1 MPIIPYYMAVTDLL
15 TKKPFYR
22 LQNSGLTKKSEVPVD
37 SMRYT
42 EKKTVGMPMTQTDF
56 LEEYYPS
63 AHKITSEVFFPE
75 CYNYGE
81 VITETGEKME
91 TMYREET
98 FRVAV
103 PLQAVI
109 TVQHLVHMFGN
120 DTHHELTDTKVNDEL
135 NTKFYDYQ
143 NGWLVKNMD
152 IALYQLGRSADITGD
167 GALVFYY
174 YQGQIHTKNL
184 SFLDGDL
191 IFPHYDSITGEM
203 DVFARKFSSY
213 DEQGN
218 EVISWVEVWD
228 NEYLTRYKQTTTG
241 VRGVWNRA
249 IGAFGFDGYQVAERR
264 KHGFS
269 RCPVVYYRSK
279 ENGPVWNNV
288 QYLVDDI
295 EVALSYWAKACAS
308 TANDAYILK
317 GDDVEIKGDPLGR
330 VRAFTMGK
338 EDDVSL
344 LEKKSDNG
352 YFQAYV
358 DRLYKELFRGSFTV
372 EPPELTAGD
381 KPSSAIKLVY
391 APSLDKAILDAKDYK
406 ETIDNCKSLFCEGYG
421 TELGRRTEF
430 MELDKHIYSWII
442 PFVHESTESL
452 VANLVQLKNS
462 ELISTTTA
470 VEHSPYSTNNEAD
483 KIFKEMKQQQAADRL
498 YQLKTAQ
505 AE

>member
-1 MPIIPYYMAVTDLL
+1 MAVTDLL

-22 LQNSGLTKKSEVPVD
+22 LQNSGLKEKSAVKIEN
-37 SMRYT
+37 MKYT
-42 EKKTVGMPMTQTDF
+42 EKALVGMPMTQTEF
-56 LEEYYPS
+56 AEEYYPS
-63 AHKITSEVFFPE
+63 AHRITSEVFFPE
-75 CYNYGE
+75 CYNYGK
-81 VITETGEKME
+81 VITEDGEELE

-98 FRVAV
+98 FRVTV

-120 DTHHELTDTKVNDEL
+120 DVHHELTDTKVSDTLQDN
-135 NTKFYDYQ
+135 FYDFQ
-143 NGWLVKNMD
+143 TGWLTKNMD
-152 IALYQLGRSADITGD
+152 IALYKLGRSAAITGD
-167 GALVFYY
+167 GAMVFYY
-174 YQGQIHTKNL
+174 NRGKLGIKNL
-184 SFLDGDL
+184 SFLEGDTCY
-191 IFPHYDSITGEM
+191 PHYDSITGELYM
-203 DVFARKFSSY
+203 FARKFSSF

-228 NEYLTRYKQTTTG
+228 NEYLTRYRQAKTG
-241 VRGVWNRA
+241 
-249 IGAFGFDGYQVAERR
+249 IEGAVNVVKNYFGMDGYEVVERQR
-264 KHGFS
+264 HGFS

-288 QYLVDDI
+288 QYLIEDI
-295 EVALSYWAKACAS
+295 EVAMSYWAKACAS
-308 TANDAYILK
+308 TANDAYLLK

-391 APSLDKAILDAKDYK
+391 APSLDKAILEAKDFK
-406 ETIDNCKSLFCEGYG
+406 DTIDNCKSLFCEGYG
-421 TELGRRTEF
+421 TEQSRRTEF
-430 MELDKHIYSWII
+430 MNLDEHIFSWII

-462 ELISTTTA
+462 SLISTTTA

-483 KIFKEMKQQQAADRL
+483 KIFREMKQEQAADRL

-505 AE
+505 SE